1 MLLTSIILTCLLGG
15 VLSVVVAGF
24 LLKSLPQHWLPRMVG
39 FSAGLL
45 LGAAMLSV
53 LPEAF
58 ESGADAHTLFTV
70 LLAGF
75 VGFYALQRTAL
86 WRHNHST
93 PEEAGHSTQTHIHHT
108 HAHYSGLG
116 RETVLTVLVGDGFH
130 NFVDGVLIAAAFLT
144 DPALGWATAI
154 AVIAH
159 EIPQEAGDF
168 VLLLASGVS
177 FRRALA
183 LNALCGLASVLGGL
197 VGYWGLSRAQAFLPY
212 ALVLAAASFIYIAIA
227 DLLPYLRR
235 ERAGAQIAW
244 QTVALTA
251 GLATAAWL
259 SASHG

>member
-1 MLLTSIILTCLLGG
+1 MLLASILLASLLGG

-24 LLKSLPQHWLPRMVG
+24 LLKGLPHYWLPRMVG

-58 ESGADAHTLFTV
+58 ESGADAHTLFVV

-75 VGFYALQRTAL
+75 VGFYALQRTTL
-86 WRHNHST
+86 WRHSHSA
-93 PEEAGHSTQTHIHHT
+93 PGEETRQAHT
-108 HAHYSGLG
+108 HGHGLG
-116 RETVLTVLVGDGFH
+116 QDTVLTVLIGDGFH
-130 NFVDGVLIAAAFLT
+130 NFVDGILIAAAFLT

-168 VLLLASGVS
+168 VLLLSSGLT

-183 LNALCGLASVLGGL
+183 LNALSGLASVLGAL
-197 VGYWGLSRAQAFLPY
+197 VGYWGLSHAQAFLPY
-212 ALVLAAASFIYIAIA
+212 ALVLAAASFVYIAIA
-227 DLLPYLRR
+227 DLLPFLRR
-235 ERAGAQIAW
+235 EVVGAQIAW
-244 QTVALTA
+244 QTLALTA
-251 GLATAAWL
+251 GLVAAALL
-259 SASHG
+259 SASHAG